1 MVQDMQGIGYHMRE
15 GKLPLLTIFTV
26 GVFAGMVIMNLGKSI
41 LLENTGL
48 LDEYTLYQMKYMT
61 VDNSA
66 LFCYILGERIKPLL
80 ILAVLSTTYLGLVVC
95 GGIAFWYGICG
106 GAFLAVS
113 VLRYGVK
120 GILLVIVGMFPH
132 YIIYVPAMII
142 MLLWC
147 QRMNRTIYFDKSE
160 PSILYSLIQFVGI
173 LFVFLIGCVLE
184 SFLNPYFFRGLLQIF

>member
-1 MVQDMQGIGYHMRE
+1 MQGIGYHVKH

-66 LFCYILGERIKPLL
+66 LFCYVLWERLKSLL
-80 ILAVLSTTYLGLVVC
+80 FLAVLSTTYLGLVVC
-95 GGIAFWYGICG
+95 GGITLWYGICG

-120 GILLVIVGMFPH
+120 GILLVLVGLFPH
-132 YIIYVPAMII
+132 YMIYVPGMII
-142 MLLWC
+142 LLLWC
-147 QRMNRTIYFDKSE
+147 QRINRKIYFEKTE
-160 PSILYSLIQFVGI
+160 LGIIHSLLQLLGI
-173 LFVFLIGCVLE
+173 LLIFLVGCVLE
-184 SFLNPYFFRGLLQIF
+184 SFLNPYFLRGFLQIF

>member
-1 MVQDMQGIGYHMRE
+1 MQGIGYHVKS

-66 LFCYILGERIKPLL
+66 LFCYIIGARVKPLL
-80 ILAVLSTTYLGLVVC
+80 ILAVLSTTYLGIAVC
-95 GGIAFWYGICG
+95 GGVTFWYGICG

-120 GILLVIVGMFPH
+120 GILLVIVGLFPH
-132 YIIYVPAMII
+132 YLIYVPAMIVL
-142 MLLWC
+142 LLWC
-147 QRMNRTIYFDKSE
+147 QRLNRKIYFEKTELSV
-160 PSILYSLIQFVGI
+160 LHSLIQLLGI
-173 LFVFLIGCVLE
+173 LLVFLVGCVLE
-184 SFLNPYFFRGLLQIF
+184 SFLNPYFLRGFLQIF